1 MECRMLGKVQ
11 RHSASSVSERKTFLR
26 RSVTLF
32 ALLTVFS
39 VLMFAKSFQGRL
51 IDATC
56 YNQQKSAT
64 ACDPTSTTTA
74 FALLVSNQ
82 AYMLDAAGNTKAADA
97 LKSRA
102 DRSANPSQ
110 PSSTHVT
117 AKVSGTVGADNTLKA
132 DTITVQ

>member
-1 MECRMLGKVQ
+1 M
-11 RHSASSVSERKTFLR
+11 R

-39 VLMFAKSFQGRL
+39 VLMFAKSFEGRL

-56 YNQQKSAT
+56 YDQQKSAT
-64 ACDPTSTTTA
+64 TCNPTGTTTA

-82 AYMLDAAGNTKAADA
+82 AYKLDDEGNAKATAA

-102 DRSANPSQ
+102 DRSTNPSQ
-110 PSSTHVT
+110 PPSTRVT
-117 AKVSGTVGADNTLKA
+117 ARVSGTVGADNTLKV